1 MPEAKRRLKQYPH
14 ELTGGMRQRVMIAMA
29 MSCDP
34 KILIADEPTTALD
47 CTIQAQI
54 LELMSDLQKQTGTAI
69 ILITHDMGVV
79 AEMADRR
86 RRHAPRQDGGA
97 WHASDRSSRRRRPTT
112 PRRCSP
118 PCRSS
123 PTAAMRRHETPK
135 TEPVLSRARPDRALR
150 REGRLLPPH
159 PAARPCGGEDLL
171 RPDARRDPGAGRRER
186 LRQVDHRAR
195 HHASVALH
203 RLGQGRRQGNR
214 RHRPAT
220 RCAPCAAT
228 CR

>member
-1 MPEAKRRLKQYPH
+1 MKQYPH
-14 ELTGGMRQRVMIAMA
+14 ELSGGMRQRVMIAMA

-79 AEMADRR
+79 AEMADRVVIM
-86 RRHAPRQDGGA
+86 RHGKMVEHGSVKSVFAAPQADYTKALLAAVPKFANGRNAPSNGA
-97 WHASDRSSRRRRPTT
+97 KP
-112 PRRCSP
+112 
-118 PCRSS
+118 
-123 PTAAMRRHETPK
+123 
-135 TEPVLSRARPDRALR
+135 EPVLSRARPDRAVR
-150 REGRLLPPH
+150 RQGRLLPSH
-159 PAARPCGGEDLL
+159 PAARPRGGEDLL
-171 RPDARRDPGAGRRER
+171 RPRARRDPGAGGRER

-195 HHASVALH
+195 HHASVAVR
-203 RLGQGRRQGNR
+203 RLGEGGGQGNGRPHR
-214 RHRPAT
+214 RRA
-220 RCAPCAAT
+220 CAPCAAT